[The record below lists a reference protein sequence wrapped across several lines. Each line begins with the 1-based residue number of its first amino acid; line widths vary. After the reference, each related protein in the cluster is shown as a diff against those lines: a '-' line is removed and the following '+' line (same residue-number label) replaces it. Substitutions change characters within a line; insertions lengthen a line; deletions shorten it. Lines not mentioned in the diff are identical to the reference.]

1 MTFWDQCKKALL
13 IFTLVMWSCFFDH
26 GETRPIQES
35 PKLIVISVDGFR
47 FDYLQRFSNQ
57 DTPNFSYFTE
67 HGASVKYVKNV
78 FPSVTYPNHMSIIS
92 GLYPE
97 NHGVV
102 HNSFRD
108 KFLNDTFELDNMFQ
122 NFDSRWFDT
131 GQEVIYSTNSKG
143 NGVREAGSAL
153 WPGGLTTIHGVQ
165 PRTIGRAF
173 SGNTSLPYKTRVDY
187 VLSWLTDKV
196 RPVNIGLLY
205 FNEPDEAGHKFGPDS
220 LEVAQA
226 IQKVDAALGYL
237 RKRLNETNLLGRV
250 NIIITSDHGMTGADK
265 GFVNIDDCID
275 SQWYSSVG
283 TWNTVLFIYP
293 KKDYHK
299 NVLDGLQSCK
309 NIYTYSK
316 DSEQLGNMHF
326 QKHSRIAPIVLEAKA
341 GYIITT
347 NRTPKD
353 FVTKGAHGYD
363 PEKVIEMRPF
373 FLAYGPSFKSNFTHI
388 SPINIVDIYPLM
400 CEILGV
406 EAAPNNGT
414 LSEVKELLITPPA
427 EKLSLGN
434 LKEKIFETTG
444 ITFFVIIVLSSLV
457 GGIYCIGAVRQSRI
471 TARKR
476 RILGRGVSSPLRGFP
491 DARAL
496 LQSDDDEGSDD
507 L

>member
-1 MTFWDQCKKALL
+1 MTFLDQCKITLL
-13 IFTLVMWSCFFDH
+13 IFTLVMWSSIFDH
-26 GETRPIQES
+26 GEARPIHES

-47 FDYLQRFSNQ
+47 FDFLQRFSNQ
-57 DTPNFSYFTE
+57 DIPNFRYFTE

-108 KFLNDTFELDNMFQ
+108 EYLNDTFELDSMFQ
-122 NFDSRWFDT
+122 NFDSRWFDN
-131 GQEVIYSTNSKG
+131 GHEVIYSANSKG
-143 NGVREAGSAL
+143 NGVRETGSAL
-153 WPGGLTTIHGVQ
+153 WPGGLTTIQGVQ

-173 SGNTSLPYKTRVDY
+173 SGNISLPYNTRVDY
-187 VLSWLTDKV
+187 VINWLTDKV
-196 RPVNIGLLY
+196 RPINLGLLY
-205 FNEPDEAGHKFGPDS
+205 FDEPDEAGHNFGPDS
-220 LEVAQA
+220 PEVAQA
-226 IQKVDAALGYL
+226 IQKVDAGLGYL
-237 RKRLNETNLLGRV
+237 RQRLNETNLLDKV
-250 NIIITSDHGMTGADK
+250 NIIITSDHGMIAADK
-265 GFVNIDDCID
+265 GFVNIDKCID

-283 TWNTVLFIYP
+283 TWNTVFFIYP
-293 KKDYHK
+293 QKGYQGK
-299 NVLDGLQSCK
+299 VLDGLQNCK

-316 DSEQLGNMHF
+316 DNEQLKKMHF
-326 QKHSRIAPIVLEAKA
+326 QKNSRIAPIVLEAKA

-347 NRTPKD
+347 NRTPRD
-353 FVTKGAHGYD
+353 LVTKGAHGYD
-363 PEKVIEMRPF
+363 PEKVQEMRPF
-373 FLAYGPSFKSNFTHI
+373 FLAYGPSFKSNFTHTH
-388 SPINIVDIYPLM
+388 PINIVDIYPLM
-400 CEILGV
+400 CEILSV

-427 EKLSLGN
+427 EKLSLSN
-434 LKEKIFETTG
+434 LKEKLFETTG
-444 ITFFVIIVLSSLV
+444 ITFFVVIVLSSLV

-476 RILGRGVSSPLRGFP
+476 RIFGRVSSPLRAFP